1 MWTLSRGRNVTNR
14 HKQLTDNPANRPVK
28 CRFSHMDYVPSST
41 GLWWQMALR
50 GLRVFPSSSVWL
62 GEGKINIRSAAQN
75 IHMNQRFIDWK
86 IRNNSRNV
94 KVFEDRLSLRSC
106 DGEVAI
112 QDRNPCLCGIFMP
125 NEVKVDSRP
134 SELAALTK
142 TNVCVH
148 STWQR
153 TAKRKKMTAVF
164 AWPSGNLVFL
174 FCHLSSFVQYS
185 PQYDVSGE
193 EAGRKCSDVQSALD
207 CLGHWCSP
215 CALAGCL
222 LWAGATSCTRMV
234 LYVWSLWAYAQLT
247 ELSRPF
253 SSCLLVYLSEL
264 FVQLKYVYPVW
275 QFHTTGV
282 PPLPPSP

>member
-1 MWTLSRGRNVTNR
+1 
-14 HKQLTDNPANRPVK
+14 
-28 CRFSHMDYVPSST
+28 MDYVPSST

-112 QDRNPCLCGIFMP
+112 QDRNPCLCGTFMP

-174 FCHLSSFVQYS
+174 FCHLSSFVPYS

-193 EAGRKCSDVQSALD
+193 EAGGKCSDVQSAVD

-215 CALAGCL
+215 CALAGL
-222 LWAGATSCTRMV
+222 FVVGRSDFLHSNGAVRV
-234 LYVWSLWAYAQLT
+234 ESLGIRTANRTIPPILGM
-247 ELSRPF
+247 
-253 SSCLLVYLSEL
+253 SSCLFIRTISTV
-264 FVQLKYVYPVW
+264 KIC
-275 QFHTTGV
+275 
-282 PPLPPSP
+282 LPRLAIWHYRSTPSPSQAIDFYALVHINAIFHQR